1 MSLDRYMNTP
11 INWDLETEIRKATYT
26 VMNFCEEGVLQES
39 GGKSPEE
46 MLSGASG
53 LAFIT
58 VMKAVRTG
66 QKSPTHPITPSHHG
80 PTMHNGTTTNNR
92 VFSFRAGLA
101 AVSWSAVPKTVAGR
115 PPVPSCVLARVG
127 AFRSGRK
134 SLI

>member
-11 INWDLETEIRKATYT
+11 VNWDLETEIRKATYT

-58 VMKAVRTG
+58 VMKAVSTG
-66 QKSPTHPITPSHHG
+66 QRSPTPLNR
-80 PTMHNGTTTNNR
+80 PTALRTNHIPRTNH
-92 VFSFRAGLA
+92 VSEPQGFFFSG
-101 AVSWSAVPKTVAGR
+101 
-115 PPVPSCVLARVG
+115 RVG
-127 AFRSGRK
+127 SGLVVNWNVAHR
-134 SLI
+134 LAH